1 MKKYWTIL
9 IALIVGLILL
19 LASSANGLIPQK
31 YLVGSFIAINIFV
44 ILVIF
49 NIVFLI
55 YIYRKRKVN

>member
-49 NIVFLI
+49 NFVFLI